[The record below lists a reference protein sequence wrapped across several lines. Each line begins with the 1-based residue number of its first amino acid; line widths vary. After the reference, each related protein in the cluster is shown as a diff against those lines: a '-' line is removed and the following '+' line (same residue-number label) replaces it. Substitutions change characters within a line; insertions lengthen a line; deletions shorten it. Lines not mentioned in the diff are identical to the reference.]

1 MNILIEILPTAIE
14 IDGIEYDIN
23 SDFRSCLRIIL
34 AFEDSS
40 LAAFEKQ
47 MILLE
52 NLYREVPDNLEQAIR
67 KGIKFLNGGKEEE
80 MSGKSQPR
88 LYSFEKDAPFIMAAF
103 KQTHGIDLETSD
115 MHWWKFMTLFMDMGS
130 DTTFSNLVSLRK
142 RVKTGKATK
151 EERAAAREIKDIF
164 DLPEIDN
171 RTLEE
176 REIDNEF
183 VERFKRGKESR
194 GK

>member
-1 MNILIEILPTAIE
+1 MNILIETLPTAIE

-52 NLYREVPDNLEQAIR
+52 NLYKDVPDNLEQAIK
-67 KGIKFLNGGKEEE
+67 KGIKFLDGGKEEKTN
-80 MSGKSQPR
+80 SKLQPR
-88 LYSFEKDAPFIMAAF
+88 TYSFEKDAPFIVAAF
-103 KQTHGIDLETSD
+103 KQTHGVDLETSD
-115 MHWWKFMTLFMDMGS
+115 MHWWKFIALFMDMGG

-151 EERAAAREIKDIF
+151 EERAAAREIEDIF
-164 DLPEIDN
+164 DLPEVDN

-183 VERFKRGKESR
+183 IERFKRGKESR

>member
-1 MNILIEILPTAIE
+1 MNILIEELPNAVE
-14 IDGIEYDIN
+14 IDGIEYEIN
-23 SDFRSCLRIIL
+23 SGFRSCLRIIL
-34 AFEDSS
+34 AFEDNE
-40 LAAFEKQ
+40 LAAIEKQ
-47 MILLE
+47 MVLID
-52 NLYREVPDNLEQAIR
+52 NLYKNKPDNLDQATR
-67 KGIKFLNGGKEEE
+67 QGIKFLNGGRDELEAGND
-80 MSGKSQPR
+80 MR
-88 LYSFEKDAPFIMAAF
+88 LYSFNKDAPFIMAAF
-103 KQTHGIDLETSD
+103 KQTHGIDLDTAN

-142 RVKTGKATK
+142 RVKTGKASK
-151 EERAAAREIKDIF
+151 EERAMAREIADIF

-176 REIDNEF
+176 RELDNEF

>member
-1 MNILIEILPTAIE
+1 MNILIETLPTAIE

-34 AFEDSS
+34 AFEDGS

-52 NLYREVPDNLEQAIR
+52 NLYKDMPTNLEQAIK
-67 KGIKFLNGGKEEE
+67 KGIKFLNGGKEE
-80 MSGKSQPR
+80 KTNAKLQPR

-151 EERAAAREIKDIF
+151 EERAAAREIEDIF

>member
-1 MNILIEILPTAIE
+1 M
-14 IDGIEYDIN
+14 
-23 SDFRSCLRIIL
+23 
-34 AFEDSS
+34 
-40 LAAFEKQ
+40 
-47 MILLE
+47 
-52 NLYREVPDNLEQAIR
+52 
-67 KGIKFLNGGKEEE
+67 
-80 MSGKSQPR
+80 R
-88 LYSFEKDAPFIMAAF
+88 LYSFNKDAPFIMAAF
-103 KQTHGIDLETSD
+103 KQTHGIDLDTAN

-142 RVKTGKATK
+142 RVKTGKASK
-151 EERAAAREIKDIF
+151 EERAMAREIADIF

-176 REIDNEF
+176 RELDNEF

>member
-1 MNILIEILPTAIE
+1 MNILIEELPNDVE
-14 IDGIEYDIN
+14 IDGIEYEIN

-34 AFEDSS
+34 AFEDND
-40 LAAFEKQ
+40 LAAIEKQ
-47 MILLE
+47 MVLID
-52 NLYREVPDNLEQAIR
+52 NLYKNKPNNLDQAIR
-67 KGIKFLNGGKEEE
+67 QGIKFLNGGRNELEAGTD
-80 MSGKSQPR
+80 MR

-103 KQTHGIDLETSD
+103 KQTHGIDLDTAN

-130 DTTFSNLVSLRK
+130 ETTFSNLVSLRK
-142 RVKTGKATK
+142 RVKTGKASK
-151 EERAAAREIKDIF
+151 EERAAAREIADIF
-164 DLPEIDN
+164 ELPEIDN

-176 REIDNEF
+176 REVDNEF

>member
-1 MNILIEILPTAIE
+1 MNILIETLPTAIE

-34 AFEDSS
+34 AFEDGS

-52 NLYREVPDNLEQAIR
+52 NLYKDMPTNLEQAIK
-67 KGIKFLNGGKEEE
+67 KGIKFLNGGKDEDTN
-80 MSGKSQPR
+80 KSQPR

-103 KQTHGIDLETSD
+103 KQTHDIDIETSD

-151 EERAAAREIKDIF
+151 EERAAAREIEDIF

-183 VERFKRGKESR
+183 VERFRRGKERR

>member
-1 MNILIEILPTAIE
+1 MNILIETLPTAIE

-23 SDFRSCLRIIL
+23 YDFRSCLRIIL

-52 NLYREVPDNLEQAIR
+52 NLYRDIPTNLEQAIR

-103 KQTHGIDLETSD
+103 KQTHDIDLETSD

-151 EERAAAREIKDIF
+151 EERAAAREIEDIF

-183 VERFKRGKESR
+183 IERFKRGKESR

>member
-1 MNILIEILPTAIE
+1 MNILIEELPNAVE
-14 IDGIEYDIN
+14 IDGIEYEIN

-34 AFEDSS
+34 AFEDNE
-40 LAAFEKQ
+40 LAAIEKQ
-47 MILLE
+47 MVLID
-52 NLYREVPDNLEQAIR
+52 NLYKNKPDNLDQAIR
-67 KGIKFLNGGKEEE
+67 QGIKFLNGGRDELEAGND
-80 MSGKSQPR
+80 MR
-88 LYSFEKDAPFIMAAF
+88 LYSFDKDAPFIMAAF
-103 KQTHGIDLETSD
+103 KQTHGIDLDTAN

-130 DTTFSNLVSLRK
+130 ETTFSNLVSLRK
-142 RVKTGKATK
+142 RVKTGKASK
-151 EERAAAREIKDIF
+151 EERAMAREIADIF

-176 REIDNEF
+176 RELDNEF

>member
-151 EERAAAREIKDIF
+151 EERAAAREIEDIF